1 MVRDITLFFCLVKRY
16 LNIYINEKIT
26 QKDAAM
32 ILGIDVGGTH
42 TDAVLVRDFH
52 LIGKVKVLTNPAN
65 IMASLLAAAQMLIS
79 DDNINNINRIVLST
93 TISTNAIVQ
102 NKTNRVAMVLLSGPG
117 LSPETLELGK
127 DVYFASGYVNHRG
140 IPVKNVNSRQMNE
153 ISNEIAYNQ
162 IRDIGIVGKFS
173 SRNPQQEMD
182 AAELLQ
188 DDSRHISL
196 GHTLSGQLN
205 FPRRIATT
213 YLNAAIHD
221 IYQGFVRDVQEFIR
235 QIGVDIP
242 VYILKADGG
251 TILIDKSMECPV
263 QTIHSGPAAGIMG
276 ILATAHMKEDAVAL
290 DIGGTTTDISV
301 FADGVPLLEPYGV
314 AINGRKTLIRG
325 LYAKS
330 LGIGGDS
337 VVKVENGGLLIGP
350 QREGSAAAL
359 DGPFPTPTDA
369 MIVEGIVDFGDRQKA
384 WDAIAPLAKKLHVD
398 VQDAA
403 QAILKKMAAIISDHV
418 RQILAEINNKPV
430 YTIHELLEGKIIQPK
445 MIYVAGG
452 PAAVAPFIAQNLG
465 YPYTIPEHSEV
476 SNALGVALART
487 TAEVTILADTEKREL
502 IISEEGRVQSISR
515 SFSLADAVEVGKTT
529 LREKAAGMGARP
541 EDILMEVT
549 ESQEFNMVRDFYTTG
564 KNIRVKVQIKPG
576 LISASAER

>member
-1 MVRDITLFFCLVKRY
+1 
-16 LNIYINEKIT
+16 
-26 QKDAAM
+26 M

-42 TDAVLVRDFH
+42 TDAVLVRNFQ
-52 LIGKVKVLTNPAN
+52 LIRKAKVLTNPAN
-65 IMASLLAAAQMLIS
+65 IMTSLLEATQKLIS
-79 DDNINNINRIVLST
+79 DENINNIDRIVLST

-102 NKTNRVAMVLLSGPG
+102 DKTNRVAMVLLSGPG
-117 LSPETLELGK
+117 LSPETLDLGK
-127 DVYFASGYVNHRG
+127 DVYFAGGYVNHRG
-140 IPVKNVNSRQMNE
+140 IPVKNVNSRQINE
-153 ISNEIAYNQ
+153 ISGEIAQNQ

-221 IYQGFVRDVQEFIR
+221 IYQGFVKDVQQFIEK
-235 QIGVDIP
+235 IGADIP

-251 TILIDKSMECPV
+251 TILIGKSMECPV
-263 QTIHSGPAAGIMG
+263 QTIHSGPSAGIMG
-276 ILATAHMKEDAVAL
+276 VLATARMKEDAVAL

-301 FADGVPLLEPYGV
+301 FADGVPLLEPSGV
-314 AINGRKTLIRG
+314 SINGRKTLIRG
-325 LYAKS
+325 LYTKS
-330 LGIGGDS
+330 IGLGGDS
-337 VVKVENGGLLIGP
+337 VVQIEKGHLKIGP
-350 QREGSAAAL
+350 QREGPAAAL
-359 DGPFPTPTDA
+359 GGPFPTPTDA
-369 MIVEGIVDFGDRQKA
+369 MIVQGIVDFGDRQKA
-384 WDAIAPLAKKLHVD
+384 LDAITPLAQKLHMT

-403 QAILKKMAAIISDHV
+403 VAIIEKMAALISDHV
-418 RQILAEINNKPV
+418 REIMAEINNKPV
-430 YTIHELLEGKIIQPK
+430 YTIHELLEGKIIEPK
-445 MIYVAGG
+445 ILYVAGG
-452 PAAVAPFIAQNLG
+452 PAAVAPFIAKNLG
-465 YPYTIPEHSEV
+465 YPYSIPEHSEV

-502 IISEEGRVQSISR
+502 IISEEGRLQSIPR
-515 SFSLADAVEVGKTT
+515 SFALADAVEVGKAT

-541 EDILMEVT
+541 EDIIMEVT
-549 ESQEFNMVRDFYTTG
+549 ESQEFNMVRDYYTTG

-576 LISASAER
+576 LISAGAERANDV